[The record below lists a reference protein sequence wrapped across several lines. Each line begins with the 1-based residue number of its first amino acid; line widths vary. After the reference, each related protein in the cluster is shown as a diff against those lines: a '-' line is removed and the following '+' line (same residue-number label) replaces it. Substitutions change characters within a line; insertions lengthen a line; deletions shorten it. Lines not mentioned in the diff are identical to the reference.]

1 MISPAEQIYE
11 IDCMID
17 DFIKNNSSYNNK
29 KYGRIKQ
36 REQLRY

>member
-1 MISPAEQIYE
+1 
-11 IDCMID
+11 MID

-36 REQLRY
+36 REQLRYQILLNQFI